1 MNLSQLIQ
9 FNTVRKKRRS
19 LDNVQHSKTNKP
31 AFPVKIGLLIHSAT
45 RKKSLINELAN
56 DGLSINYQR
65 VMEIQEDITQ
75 YLCTKY
81 NREAL
86 VCPPQLKQGLFTITS
101 IDNIDHIP
109 SSATASSS
117 FHGTT
122 ISVFQNVTSEK
133 CKDITLKLNTDIN
146 QEIFKTLPVYYT
158 NIFPIKGVKPEYPI
172 NSKISSLFN
181 RDANYS
187 LDSTKAWLD
196 TFTQKITKGDN
207 SETQDISFS
216 LFCSNLLKSNLN
228 QLDINWVFVF
238 LGPQPPGPIKFLSAV
253 SDFLLVCVIKC
264 SCAALITYNCEFSNH
279 KY

>member
-1 MNLSQLIQ
+1 MVQLISLILDDNTLSNEAGRCTQNEAIKVNLSQLIK
-9 FNTVRKKRRS
+9 FNSVRKKRRLS
-19 LDNVQHSKTNKP
+19 DNVRYSKTNEP
-31 AFPVKIGLLIHSAT
+31 PFPVKIGLLIHSAT

-122 ISVFQNVTSEK
+122 ISIFQKVTSK
-133 CKDITLKLNTDIN
+133 RCKDITLKLNTDI
-146 QEIFKTLPVYYT
+146 
-158 NIFPIKGVKPEYPI
+158 
-172 NSKISSLFN
+172 S
-181 RDANYS
+181 
-187 LDSTKAWLD
+187 
-196 TFTQKITKGDN
+196 
-207 SETQDISFS
+207 
-216 LFCSNLLKSNLN
+216 
-228 QLDINWVFVF
+228 
-238 LGPQPPGPIKFLSAV
+238 
-253 SDFLLVCVIKC
+253 
-264 SCAALITYNCEFSNH
+264 
-279 KY
+279 

>member
-9 FNTVRKKRRS
+9 FNSLSKKCRS
-19 LDNVQHSKTNKP
+19 LDKVRHSKTNESP
-31 AFPVKIGLLIHSAT
+31 FPVKIGLLIHSAT

-101 IDNIDHIP
+101 INNIDHIP

-158 NIFPIKGVKPEYPI
+158 NIFPVKGGKP
-172 NSKISSLFN
+172 KIQLI
-181 RDANYS
+181 
-187 LDSTKAWLD
+187 
-196 TFTQKITKGDN
+196 QKI
-207 SETQDISFS
+207 
-216 LFCSNLLKSNLN
+216 LRY
-228 QLDINWVFVF
+228 
-238 LGPQPPGPIKFLSAV
+238 
-253 SDFLLVCVIKC
+253 
-264 SCAALITYNCEFSNH
+264 LITMQTIL
-279 KY
+279 